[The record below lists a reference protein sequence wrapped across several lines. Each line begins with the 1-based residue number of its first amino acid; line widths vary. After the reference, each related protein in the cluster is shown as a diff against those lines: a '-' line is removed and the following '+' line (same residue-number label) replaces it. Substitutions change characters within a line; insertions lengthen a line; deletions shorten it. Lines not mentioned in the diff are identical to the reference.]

1 MPAGTTTGVQRF
13 ASGILAAIGLGL
25 PTLLACGLI
34 GAPAAQAESV
44 QEFYSKNKLNIIV
57 GVPPGGSYDLNARL
71 VARLLQPYLPGHPS
85 AVIQNMPGANT
96 TLAANYI
103 HNVAAQDGTV
113 IGSSSRTMPYA
124 TLMGSK
130 GVRYDPLKIN
140 WIGSTAGES
149 AFVVSWHTSP
159 VQTTADLFEKEL
171 IVGSTDTGG
180 DLFVYPNVLNHVIGT
195 KFKMVMGYRGNPEIS
210 IAMERGEVQGM
221 GSYSAGGLFV
231 EHKDWLKEKKINL
244 LMQLD
249 VARNPDYPDL
259 PLPTDFAKTE
269 EQRQILQIF
278 LEMKRF
284 AYPFFVGPN
293 VPAERVAALR
303 AAMTQVEDDPEFK
316 AEQVARGRELSPAS
330 GEVMTA
336 AIHKSLS
343 LPDAVR
349 DQVRAIMG
357 Q

>member
-71 VARLLQPYLPGHPS
+71 VGRLLQKYLPGHPS

-210 IAMERGEVQGM
+210 IAMERGEVQGI

-316 AEQVARGRELSPAS
+316 AEQVARGGELSPAS
-330 GEVMTA
+330 GEFMTA
-336 AIHKSLS
+336 SIHKSLS
-343 LPDAVR
+343 LPDDR
-349 DQVRAIMG
+349 VRAIMG

>member
-1 MPAGTTTGVQRF
+1 
-13 ASGILAAIGLGL
+13 
-25 PTLLACGLI
+25 
-34 GAPAAQAESV
+34 
-44 QEFYSKNKLNIIV
+44 
-57 GVPPGGSYDLNARL
+57 
-71 VARLLQPYLPGHPS
+71 
-85 AVIQNMPGANT
+85 
-96 TLAANYI
+96 
-103 HNVAAQDGTV
+103 
-113 IGSSSRTMPYA
+113 MPYA

-130 GVRYDPLKIN
+130 GVRYDPFKIN

-159 VQTTADLFEKEL
+159 VKTTADLFEKEL

-303 AAMTQVEDDPEFK
+303 TAMAQVTGDPEFK

-343 LPDAVR
+343 LPDAVQ
-349 DQVRAIMG
+349 DQVRTIMG

>member
-1 MPAGTTTGVQRF
+1 
-13 ASGILAAIGLGL
+13 
-25 PTLLACGLI
+25 
-34 GAPAAQAESV
+34 
-44 QEFYSKNKLNIIV
+44 
-57 GVPPGGSYDLNARL
+57 
-71 VARLLQPYLPGHPS
+71 
-85 AVIQNMPGANT
+85 
-96 TLAANYI
+96 
-103 HNVAAQDGTV
+103 
-113 IGSSSRTMPYA
+113 
-124 TLMGSK
+124 
-130 GVRYDPLKIN
+130 
-140 WIGSTAGES
+140 
-149 AFVVSWHTSP
+149 
-159 VQTTADLFEKEL
+159 
-171 IVGSTDTGG
+171 
-180 DLFVYPNVLNHVIGT
+180 
-195 KFKMVMGYRGNPEIS
+195 MVMGYRGNPEIS

-293 VPAERVAALR
+293 VPPERVAALR
-303 AAMTQVEDDPEFK
+303 EAMTQVEGDPEFK